1 MISGLTLLGQIRVS
15 DGPGPHEY
23 RVTPLILRGH
33 ITEMLQW
40 LIRRFLGEALLSE
53 LLSLSLG
60 AHHCTRLN
68 LFPELIITQTES
80 PIYGINLKLSK
91 DMIRI

>member
-1 MISGLTLLGQIRVS
+1 MAQRLVS
-15 DGPGPHEY
+15 PRPHKY

-53 LLSLSLG
+53 LLSVSLG

-68 LFPELIITQTES
+68 LFPGLIISQTES
-80 PIYGINLKLSK
+80 PTNIWYKNDYQYYTNVGI
-91 DMIRI
+91 